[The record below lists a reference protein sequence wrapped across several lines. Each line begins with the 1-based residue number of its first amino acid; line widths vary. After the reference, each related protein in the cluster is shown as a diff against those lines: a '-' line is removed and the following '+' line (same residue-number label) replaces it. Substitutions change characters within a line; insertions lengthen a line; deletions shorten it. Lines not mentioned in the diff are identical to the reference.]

1 MAGERLGKEEM
12 VEDFIMVDVSVVE
25 GYHLNAYY
33 RLKELL
39 DKDEKVDFGEEKR
52 MNDTYIQ

>member
-1 MAGERLGKEEM
+1 
-12 VEDFIMVDVSVVE
+12 MVDVSVVE